1 MGDLANFIV
10 TQPKSSDL
18 RPLIGISKL
27 RFNWLRITWFAF
39 NTGTANRENANFS
52 EKHSNLLLRF
62 LHSAIIILL
71 HFFTGYT
78 NAFENAFN
86 GTSPEIGKFAF
97 AFYNGLFSYNGWW
110 VDDGKS
116 ILSVVWFL

>member
-27 RFNWLRITWFAF
+27 RFNWLRITWFTF
-39 NTGTANRENANFS
+39 NTGTAHRENTNFS

-71 HFFTGYT
+71 HFFAGYT